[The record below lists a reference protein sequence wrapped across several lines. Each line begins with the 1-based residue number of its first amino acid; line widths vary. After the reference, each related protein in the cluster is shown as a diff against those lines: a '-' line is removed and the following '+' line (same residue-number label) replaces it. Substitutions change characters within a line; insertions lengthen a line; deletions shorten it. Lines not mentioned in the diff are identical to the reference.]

1 MIRMKDWKVF
11 CPETDRVL
19 GHVGD
24 NLLRRLEIETD
35 TGPEWSVVLDFEKGS
50 GKNVAAMSRTD
61 NILWIDLT
69 DEMLGKNGTY
79 TAQLRGI
86 NGEKVAHSNLF
97 TLIINRSINAIDS
110 FPPLKPSE
118 IAQLEAE
125 MNRLKAEAAM
135 AADAAGKSKA
145 AAETAAAE
153 AEQSRENA
161 QSAAYR
167 AGQSEASAQEAR
179 TAIENMEVR
188 ANTLDAGSA
197 ATVRKEMVGGIVR
210 LIYGIPQGKQGATGP
225 KGEQGVQGAQGPQ
238 GIQGKTGETGPQGPQ
253 GVQGPEG
260 PKGNNG
266 VAVAADGQYAFNVN
280 EDGDLILSYTGDT
293 APNIFIDDNG
303 NLIMRI

>member
-11 CPETDRVL
+11 CPERDRIL

-50 GKNVAAMSRTD
+50 GKNVAAMSQTD
-61 NILWIDLT
+61 NILWVDLT

-86 NGEKVAHSNLF
+86 CGDKVAHSNLF

-125 MNRLKAEAAM
+125 MHRLKTEASLSADGAE
-135 AADAAGKSKA
+135 KA
-145 AAETAAAE
+145 QTAAETAAAE
-153 AEQSRENA
+153 AEQSKEDA
-161 QSAAYR
+161 EGAAHR
-167 AGQSEASAQEAR
+167 AGQSEANAQDAR
-179 TAIENMEVR
+179 EAIENMEVR
-188 ANTLDAGSA
+188 ANTLEAGSA
-197 ATVRKEMVGGIVR
+197 AAVRKEVINGVVR
-210 LIYGIPQGKQGATGP
+210 LTYGIPQGKQG
-225 KGEQGVQGAQGPQ
+225 
-238 GIQGKTGETGPQGPQ
+238 ETGPTGADGKQGPP
-253 GVQGPEG
+253 GPPG
-260 PKGNNG
+260 ING

-280 EDGDLILSYTGDT
+280 ADGHLILSYTGDT
-293 APNIFIDDNG
+293 APN
-303 NLIMRI
+303 MRINGEGHLILTI